1 MSDDPFEAIK
11 ATFFQ
16 ECEELLADLESN
28 LLTLESGS
36 TDIEVINAVFRA
48 VHSVKGGAGAFGL
61 EELVRFAH
69 VFETLMDE
77 LRSGRKPCDEPTV
90 KTLLRAADVLADH
103 VAAARGAGPAVDP
116 ARSAGLVAELEMLTH
131 GGAAPVAAAEPEEDD
146 FGFTPVAMDLGAFEA
161 PAGLPDLPDLPP
173 LPDLAALAPSVEP
186 APLSDLT
193 DLTEPVGANGW
204 KVVFRPH
211 PRLYASANETG
222 LLLRELGRLG
232 PMRVQMDDSGL
243 PMLDALEPTDSH
255 LIWTIELDGDA
266 SEAEVREVFDF
277 VEMDCDLSV
286 TRLSGDDGI
295 EVAPAAVEAE
305 SDASAL
311 ARAASSELDIAAL
324 LASVGAGTMEA
335 AAPVVA
341 APVAPEPVA
350 SEPAAPEPAA
360 PAPVAIKPA
369 APVAVTTPAA
379 PAAAAPVTIRVDLER
394 VDRLINA
401 VGELV
406 IQQAMLA
413 QRVTESGLNRS
424 SDIGLGLEDLELLTR
439 EIQDSVMA
447 IRAQPV
453 KSVFQ
458 RMPRLVRE
466 AAEAT
471 GKKVKLVT
479 SGEDTEVD
487 KTVIERLSD
496 PITHMLRNAIDHG
509 LESPADRLAAG
520 KPEEG
525 TVRLA
530 ALHRSGR
537 IVIEISDD
545 GKGINRPR
553 VKGIAV
559 ERGLIAEDAVLSDDE
574 IDNLIFLPG
583 FSTATEVSDLSG
595 RGVGMDVVR
604 RSIQSLGGRIS
615 IASNPGKGSTF
626 TLSLPLTLAV
636 LDGMVVGADEQTL
649 VAPLAAI
656 VESLTPN
663 EADIHYVGGVD
674 PVLRFREAFVPLVD
688 VAQVMGFRDAPTPL
702 KGGVV
707 MIVETESRQR
717 AALLVDAIHGQ
728 RQVVIKS
735 LESNYRHVEG
745 VAAAT
750 ILGDGRVALILDIDA
765 LVTAKRTRTPSRSD
779 LQMAS

>member
-61 EELVRFAH
+61 EDLVRFAH

-77 LRSGRKPCDEPTV
+77 LRSGRKQCDEPTV
-90 KTLLRAADVLADH
+90 KTLLRASDVLADH
-103 VAAARGAGPAVDP
+103 VAAARGAGEPVDP
-116 ARSAGLVAELEMLTH
+116 ARSAGMVAELQTLTH
-131 GGAAPVAAAEPEEDD
+131 GGAAPVATDEAEDDD
-146 FGFTPVAMDLGAFEA
+146 FGFTPVAMDLGAFDG
-161 PAGLPDLPDLPP
+161 PGGLPDLPDLPP
-173 LPDLAALAPSVEP
+173 LPDLAAFAPLADLAP
-186 APLSDLT
+186 LDDLT
-193 DLTEPVGANGW
+193 APGGAGGW
-204 KVVFRPH
+204 KIVFRPH

-232 PMRVQMDDSGL
+232 QMHVQMDDSGL

-255 LIWTIELDGDA
+255 LIWTIELDADA

-286 TRLSGDDGI
+286 TPLHGAAEAG
-295 EVAPAAVEAE
+295 APLNDIAPLAAEDAA

-311 ARAASSELDIAAL
+311 ARAASAELDIASL
-324 LASVGAGTMEA
+324 LASVGAASAPEPEA
-335 AAPVVA
+335 PRESVIAPTAPTAPTAAVVKP
-341 APVAPEPVA
+341 APVAPA
-350 SEPAAPEPAA
+350 PAAAQSA
-360 PAPVAIKPA
+360 P
-369 APVAVTTPAA
+369 

-394 VDRLINA
+394 VDRMINA

-413 QRVTESGLNRS
+413 QRVTESGLARS

-509 LESPADRLAAG
+509 LESPEERLAAG
-520 KPEEG
+520 KPAEG

-615 IASNPGKGSTF
+615 ISSIPGKGSTF

-688 VAQVMGFRDAPTPL
+688 VAQVMGFRDAPTVL

>member
-16 ECEELLADLESN
+16 ECEELLADLEGN

-61 EELVRFAH
+61 EDLVRFAH

-103 VAAARGAGPAVDP
+103 VAAARGAGAPVDP
-116 ARSAGLVAELEMLTH
+116 VRSAGLVAELEALTY
-131 GGAAPVAAAEPEEDD
+131 GGAAPVAAAESEEDD

-173 LPDLAALAPSVEP
+173 SPDLAALAPLPDLS
-186 APLSDLT
+186 APS
-193 DLTEPVGANGW
+193 ASQGW

-232 PMRVQMDDSGL
+232 PTRVQMDDSGL
-243 PMLDALEPTDSH
+243 PLLDALEPTDSH
-255 LIWTIELDGDA
+255 LIWTIELDVDV

-286 TRLSGDDGI
+286 TPLGDA
-295 EVAPAAVEAE
+295 APAAAADEDG

-311 ARAASSELDIAAL
+311 ARAAAPELDIAAL
-324 LASVGAGTMEA
+324 LASVGAAPTEA
-335 AAPVVA
+335 PALVAVAPVTPPPA
-341 APVAPEPVA
+341 APVAPPPVK
-350 SEPAAPEPAA
+350 PAPAPAA
-360 PAPVAIKPA
+360 PAPVQATA
-369 APVAVTTPAA
+369 S
-379 PAAAAPVTIRVDLER
+379 AAAAPVTIRVDLER

-413 QRVTESGLNRS
+413 QRVTESGLARS

-487 KTVIERLSD
+487 KTVVERLAE

-615 IASNPGKGSTF
+615 ITSNPGKGSTF

-636 LDGMVVGADEQTL
+636 LDGMVVGAADQTL

-663 EADIHYVGGVD
+663 EGDIHYVGGVD

-688 VAQVMGFRDAPTPL
+688 VGLVMGFRDAPTEL

-735 LESNYRHVEG
+735 LETHYRHVEG

-765 LVTAKRTRTPSRSD
+765 LVTAKRSRTPSRSD